1 MRKTMS
7 FLAILFL
14 FLSCGEKAVEKP
26 DRLIEK
32 EKMVNIMYDLAI
44 LEGIKYQNPTSL
56 ATYNINPSQYIYKK
70 YKIDSLQFAKSNIYY
85 ASDYDGYKDIFDE
98 IVKRINDQ
106 KAAVDSLVKNENKKK
121 IKLDSIKLKKGI
133 STAKDTLLKK
143 RIEKFKLA
151 KRNLKKKD
159 STIIK

>member
-1 MRKTMS
+1 MRKAIS

-14 FLSCGEKAVEKP
+14 FFSCGEKTVEKP

-32 EKMVNIMYDLAI
+32 EKMVDIIYDLAI
-44 LEGIKYQNPTSL
+44 LDGIKYQNPSSL

-98 IVKRINDQ
+98 IIKRIDDQ
-106 KAAVDSLVKNENKKK
+106 KAAVDSLVKTENKKK
-121 IKLDSIKLKKGI
+121 IKLDSVKLKKGI

-151 KRNLKKKD
+151 KRNLKKRD
-159 STIIK
+159 STMIK